1 MNSKPKEITLNQ
13 LKTRIDET
21 RSDHSLPPKVDQLLS
36 MLWVTVQGLN
46 DQLAE
51 ALEANQE
58 LVDERDRLKREL
70 YGEKSEQAKP
80 KSKPKKKKKKKRKY
94 RDPERETLSKT
105 PLPEEV
111 QEHKAP
117 KTCPKCGGDEL
128 RDLKAPKEHIEYKL
142 RPATLI
148 RVRHRLQ
155 KCVCTHG
162 CTVVTATSPDRVG
175 DSGTQFGPSVYAHI
189 IASRTF
195 DALPFSRLSDRWRR
209 RGVPLHK
216 STISDLFHRGSE
228 ELKPLYDELLKV
240 VCNAPLVHA
249 DETPQRYLE
258 KPDEE
263 APDRKLTRLGY
274 TWVFASG
281 TLAAY
286 VFAKSRK
293 GSIAS
298 SVLKG
303 SKGYLVAD
311 AYQGYNCVMGQ
322 DARLHVGCNAHARRN
337 FKDAKSSDAEIAQQA
352 LDLIQELYKI
362 ESEVKKEG
370 LQGSEIHAE
379 RRDTLSRAIMGRLET
394 LIEENL
400 KTAPPKSKIGK
411 ALSYMKNH
419 WESLTR
425 FLEDVSLPLDNNHA
439 ERLLRRS
446 ALARKTSL
454 FIYSGAAYQ
463 VAYSLVQS
471 CRLNGINPEMYLAD
485 VLIRVKSA
493 KPDEIR
499 ELLPD
504 RWKPPDGGLGGR
516 WL

>member
-13 LKTRIDET
+13 LKTRIDEA

-36 MLWVTVQGLN
+36 MLWVTAQGLN
-46 DQLAE
+46 DQLTE

-80 KSKPKKKKKKKRKY
+80 KSKPKKKKKKKPKY

-155 KCVCTHG
+155 KCVCTRG
-162 CTVVTATSPDRVG
+162 CTVVTAASPDRVG

-286 VFAKSRK
+286 IFAKSRK

-337 FKDAKSSDAEIAQQA
+337 FKDAKSSDAEIAQRA

-419 WESLTR
+419 WELLT
-425 FLEDVSLPLDNNHA
+425 
-439 ERLLRRS
+439 
-446 ALARKTSL
+446 
-454 FIYSGAAYQ
+454 
-463 VAYSLVQS
+463 
-471 CRLNGINPEMYLAD
+471 
-485 VLIRVKSA
+485 
-493 KPDEIR
+493 
-499 ELLPD
+499 
-504 RWKPPDGGLGGR
+504 
-516 WL
+516 

>member
-1 MNSKPKEITLNQ
+1 
-13 LKTRIDET
+13 
-21 RSDHSLPPKVDQLLS
+21 
-36 MLWVTVQGLN
+36 MLWVTAQGLN
-46 DQLAE
+46 DQLTE

-80 KSKPKKKKKKKRKY
+80 KSKPKKKKKKKPKY

-155 KCVCTHG
+155 KCVCTRG
-162 CTVVTATSPDRVG
+162 CTVVTAASPDRVG

-240 VCNAPLVHA
+240 VCKAPLVHA

-298 SVLKG
+298 NVLKG

-311 AYQGYNCVMGQ
+311 AYQGYNCVMG
-322 DARLHVGCNAHARRN
+322 
-337 FKDAKSSDAEIAQQA
+337 
-352 LDLIQELYKI
+352 
-362 ESEVKKEG
+362 
-370 LQGSEIHAE
+370 
-379 RRDTLSRAIMGRLET
+379 
-394 LIEENL
+394 
-400 KTAPPKSKIGK
+400 
-411 ALSYMKNH
+411 
-419 WESLTR
+419 
-425 FLEDVSLPLDNNHA
+425 
-439 ERLLRRS
+439 
-446 ALARKTSL
+446 
-454 FIYSGAAYQ
+454 
-463 VAYSLVQS
+463 
-471 CRLNGINPEMYLAD
+471 
-485 VLIRVKSA
+485 
-493 KPDEIR
+493 
-499 ELLPD
+499 
-504 RWKPPDGGLGGR
+504 
-516 WL
+516 